1 MYVSVYLEQLNKFPV
16 AFAAAVVSMLPVIE
30 VPLLTSVAEVVAA
43 SARVATILL
52 PLYAAAVV
60 VVVAELMHSV
70 TAVGTMNRVDTAMTA
85 PAAVTRT
92 PVDGDDDAYT
102 KPVDKMD

>member
-43 SARVATILL
+43 RVATILL

-60 VVVAELMHSV
+60 VVAAVLMHSV